1 MVLPALPAIG
11 KAITSAGIFETARR
25 SIGRVIPRARGAV
38 ASLSQNARAVLGL
51 GAGTAGGFGL
61 SSIMDSLGIQ
71 DQRARFLTAAA
82 VIVGGIVALGQL
94 FNVDLE
100 L

>member
-1 MVLPALPAIG
+1 MALPALPAIG
-11 KAITSAGIFETARR
+11 KTIASAGIFETARR
-25 SIGRVIPRARGAV
+25 SIGRVIPRARGAF

-61 SSIMDSLGIQ
+61 SSIMDQLGIQ

-82 VIVGGIVALGQL
+82 VVVGAIVALGQL
-94 FNVDLE
+94 FNVDIE